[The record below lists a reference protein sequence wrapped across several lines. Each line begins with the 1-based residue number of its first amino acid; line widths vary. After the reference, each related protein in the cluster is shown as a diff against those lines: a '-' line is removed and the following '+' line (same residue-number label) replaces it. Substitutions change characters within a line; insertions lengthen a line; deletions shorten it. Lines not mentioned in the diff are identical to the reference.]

1 MKRAELNDKVSMK
14 NENSFNGFLSEG
26 KEILDACCGGRMFW
40 FDKQNPDV
48 LFTDCRSEEFTT
60 GDGKHK
66 RNRKVL
72 PDQIEDFRN
81 MSHPDESFKM
91 VVFDPPHLFV
101 GENSYMGRIY
111 GRLDR
116 NTWKDD
122 LRKGFAEC
130 FRVLKTGGFLIF
142 KWNESDVPVKD
153 ILSLTDQKPL
163 FGHSSGKAQA
173 THWICFM
180 KRGEEKTIE
189 TV

>member
-1 MKRAELNDKVSMK
+1 MK
-14 NENSFNGFLSEG
+14 NERSNNILLSED
-26 KEILDACCGGRMFW
+26 KDILDACCGGRMFW
-40 FDKQNPDV
+40 FNKQNPNV

-60 GDGKHK
+60 GNGKHK

-81 MSHPDESFKM
+81 MTHPDEIFKM

-116 NTWKDD
+116 KSWKDD

-130 FRVLKTGGFLIF
+130 FRVLKPDGILIF
-142 KWNESDVPVKD
+142 KWNESDVLLKD
-153 ILSLTDQKPL
+153 VLALTDQQPL
-163 FGHSSGKAQA
+163 FGHPSGKAQL
-173 THWICFM
+173 THWVCFM
-180 KRGEEKTIE
+180 KRVGEKN
-189 TV
+189 